1 MNLNIFFRLF
11 LLILISFFCKPATGE
26 FGFAVTNDLG
36 KDILEKEVSQITDY
50 KMMREGVIFSPNDT
64 IHYVYKFKWNLFDYN
79 YSQKDEFYVALEKE
93 SLGFVEIELKKKF
106 IEPDSYS
113 LKDKFNRLDVGRYN
127 LKVAY
132 EGDVIDNIIFEVVPE
147 EGYKVTEDVGN
158 EPDEIIRYSK

>member
-1 MNLNIFFRLF
+1 MQNINSR
-11 LLILISFFCKPATGE
+11 ILIIIVFFISFCNPATGE
-26 FGFAVTNDLG
+26 FGFAVTNDVG
-36 KDILEKEVSQITDY
+36 KDILEQEVSQITDY

-79 YSQKDEFYVALEKE
+79 YSQKDEFYVVLEKE

-106 IEPDSYS
+106 IEKDSYS
-113 LKDKFNRLDVGRYN
+113 LKDKFTRLDVGRYN

-132 EGDVIDNIIFEVVPE
+132 EGDVIDSIIFEVVPE
-147 EGYKVTEDVGN
+147 EGYKVIEDTGE